1 MKLFLIIMSS
11 IFIFTGCS
19 KTNSTLDNPS
29 NKSETNLTVGVVQK
43 EIKLGMTQADVA
55 SVLGSPNIV
64 SSTEK
69 DKETWIYDKISSNV
83 SYKNSGGYATIL
95 IIGGEENQGT
105 SSYSQK
111 SLTVIIKFVK
121 GKVNEFKYHTSRY

>member
-1 MKLFLIIMSS
+1 MFKSLLIIASTFLIV
-11 IFIFTGCS
+11 GCS
-19 KTNSTLDNPS
+19 S
-29 NKSETNLTVGVVQK
+29 NNQVETPNNKNETNLTVGVVQK
-43 EIKLGMTQADVA
+43 EIKIGMTQEEVV

-69 DKETWIYDKISSNV
+69 DKETWIYDKISSSV
-83 SYKNSGGYATIL
+83 SYKNSNSYATIL
-95 IIGGEENQGT
+95 IIGAEQSQGS

-111 SLTVIIKFVK
+111 SLTVIIKFEK